1 MTKEKWNYGMLETVF
16 EPARLPSYDE
26 FMTLIEINLTEIGSF
41 EPLFSGKIS
50 GKDEYWTFIRHKIE
64 PKQIFDICKNKISNV
79 KSYSHCYS
87 FKRFRGEL
95 MSKIMREKHK
105 YMGLSNLPDAKKYDE
120 YELKELMKKIEDCT
134 PFHVAW
140 ISKTTRAD
148 ENNTY
153 FFLTGN
159 VHPND
164 LEKHRKIIDDR
175 IKADKSEIFFIQK
188 FGHHKSHNRSVKE
201 KESAIKENVPED
213 FVDQDW
219 LKEYEYFNWNR

>member
-1 MTKEKWNYGMLETVF
+1 MAKEKWNYGMLEAAF
-16 EPARLPSYDE
+16 ESADMPSYE
-26 FMTLIEINLTEIGSF
+26 EYMKLIEMNLTEAGNF

-50 GKDEYWTFIRHKIE
+50 GKDEYWTFVRHRTE
-64 PKQIFDICKNKISNV
+64 PKHTFDMCQGKMASV

-95 MSKIMREKHK
+95 MPKIMREKHK
-105 YMGLSNLPDAKKYDE
+105 YMGLSNLPDAEEYDE
-120 YELKELMKKIEDCT
+120 SELKELMKKIESST

-159 VHPND
+159 VHPSDIEGHIRN
-164 LEKHRKIIDDR
+164 INNR
-175 IKADKSEIFFIQK
+175 IKAIKSEIFLIQK
-188 FGHHKSHNRSVKE
+188 FGHHKSHKRPVKE
-201 KESAIKENVPED
+201 KESAIRDNVPED

-219 LKEYEYFNWNR
+219 LREYEYFNWNK